1 MLSQRERGFG
11 EISREDVGA
20 WSSLNVEN
28 GWNANALMRPI
39 VDSVADTAADAAAA
53 AGRGLIE
60 GLPET
65 VVEGLYANRLGGS
78 DVVPGALNAAQR
90 SRMANEEARR
100 QAAYRDA
107 ANRVFESMGG
117 GGTTNIDTQFTG
129 AVTVNAQLEDKVM
142 AGLSSMV
149 KQR

>member
-39 VDSVADTAADAAAA
+39 VDGVADTAADAAA

-65 VVEGLYANRLGGS
+65 VVDGLYAKQLGGS

-90 SRMANEEARR
+90 SSMASEEARR

-117 GGTTNIDTQFTG
+117 GDTTNIDTQFTG

>member
-53 AGRGLIE
+53 GRGLIE

-65 VVEGLYANRLGGS
+65 VADGLYAKQLGGS

-90 SRMANEEARR
+90 SSMASEEARR

-117 GGTTNIDTQFTG
+117 GDTTNIDTQFTG